1 MCFVHLSQEAIRI
14 LEEEDAKRLKLE
26 ADRRARAAA
35 EESRRL
41 EAERVKRLEEIE
53 ERRKL
58 QEAERQKEKV
68 RLFLILVWAIR
79 LMVSVLF
86 TGGPARKGTSSQGG
100 GG

>member
-1 MCFVHLSQEAIRI
+1 M
-14 LEEEDAKRLKLE
+14 KLE

-86 TGGPARKGTSSQGG
+86 TGGPTRKGTSSQGG

>member
-41 EAERVKRLEEIE
+41 EADRVKRLEEIE

-68 RLFLILVWAIR
+68 NYILIIVYAIR
-79 LMVSVLF
+79 LTVSVLL
-86 TGGPARKGTSSQGG
+86 TGGPTRKRTSSQGG